1 MKPQPSLRSGTL
13 ARLVGV
19 SPDTLRLYERKGLL
33 RPPQRSANG
42 YRCYSPE
49 SVERVRVIRA
59 ALSIGFT
66 LDELAQILKIRDA
79 GGAPCH
85 KVRALAAAKLSG
97 LERHIDQLVGLR
109 EQLKSILASWDG
121 LLDQTPQRKR
131 AGLLEA
137 LAAAP
142 VKANTLPPHL
152 HAAMTRE
159 TQR

>member
-1 MKPQPSLRSGTL
+1 MNPQPLRSGTL

-19 SPDTLRLYERKGLL
+19 SPDTLRLYERKRLL
-33 RPPQRSANG
+33 RAPLRSANG

-49 SVERVRVIRA
+49 SVVRVRLIRA

-66 LDELAQILKIRDA
+66 LDELAEILKVRDA
-79 GGAPCH
+79 GGTPCH
-85 KVRALAAAKLSG
+85 KVRNLAAAKLRG
-97 LERHIDQLVGLR
+97 LERHIEQLIGLR
-109 EQLKSILASWDG
+109 EQLKSTLESWDG

-142 VKANTLPPHL
+142 AKARTLPPHL

>member
-1 MKPQPSLRSGTL
+1 MKPQPPLRSGTL

-19 SPDTLRLYERKGLL
+19 SPDTLRLYERKGTL
-33 RPPQRSANG
+33 RAPMRSPNG

-49 SVERVRVIRA
+49 SVARVRLIRA

-85 KVRALAAAKLSG
+85 KVRDLAAAKLDG
-97 LERHIDQLVGLR
+97 LDHHIQQLTALR
-109 EQLKSILASWDG
+109 DHLKDVVDSWDH
-121 LLDQTPQRKR
+121 LLHQTPHSER

-137 LAAAP
+137 LAVAP
-142 VKANTLPPHL
+142 VKARTLSPHL

-159 TQR
+159 TQK